1 MRLYDIIMIVEVID
15 FMKGQTL
22 FLITAIVVVFILIL
36 IVITLLKKHRKNYYI
51 KIYNDLEREKNLIGS
66 TPVLLELSKLEPIIK
81 NEKMEEKYQ
90 KWQDKF
96 EEIKTKELP
105 KIDDMLIELDTLID
119 KKEYKTAKFRIA
131 KCEMEV
137 YKVREQANDLLDQI
151 KEITL
156 SEEKYRSI
164 ITKLKTQYRKLN
176 QEYQEH
182 KNLYEEMAEA
192 IELQLENIEKRFLD
206 FEKAMDQNEYTEVV
220 HIVKALDTMIDHMS
234 IVIDEVPDLM
244 LMCKQLIPQR
254 LKEIVET
261 KDQMTA
267 QGYPLEYMNLDYNLE
282 EARKNVET
290 ILDRIKVLNLEDCM
304 FELKTILDYLDSIF
318 VDFEKERLSRKVYEE
333 TSADFA
339 KKLKKTGK
347 LVKDIYDQLDDI
359 KNMYDLNEEDVKII
373 DEVNKDLVG
382 IQDDYKK
389 MDDQVK
395 NHATPYSVVHKEV
408 DTLSIRLKQVEA
420 TLDVALKSLGN
431 MYEDEQRAREQLN
444 EIDNILK
451 ECKERMREYKL
462 PIISDHYFVELS
474 EANEA
479 IQEVIRELSRK
490 PIVIKTLN
498 TRVDTAR
505 DLVLKLYH
513 TTLSMIK
520 QAKLCEIAIV
530 YGNRYRGL
538 HEDIRRGLEKAA
550 NLFYKGD
557 YMNSLNLCVET
568 IKLVDENIERKI
580 LAYETEIK

>member
-96 EEIKTKELP
+96 EDIKTKELP

-244 LMCKQLIPQR
+244 LVCKQLIPQR

-538 HEDIRRGLEKAA
+538 HEDIRRGLEKAT

>member
-96 EEIKTKELP
+96 EDIKTKELP

-119 KKEYKTAKFRIA
+119 KKEYKTAKFRID

-538 HEDIRRGLEKAA
+538 HEDIRRGLEKAT

>member
-538 HEDIRRGLEKAA
+538 HEDIRRGLEKAT